1 MDTLLNV
8 HKNHVKNTICL
19 NITSFHNQDDC
30 DHIMKT
36 IKNQYESKTDFYLII
51 ETKDL
56 LVENISL
63 RNLYNFSAFL
73 NSLKQHKYQYLK
85 KTLIKIY
92 NNHCYDLLYILFT
105 YLSSPVA
112 IVEVILYKIQETQSP
127 SLSNIEKIKQYFPKN

>member
-1 MDTLLNV
+1 
-8 HKNHVKNTICL
+8 
-19 NITSFHNQDDC
+19 
-30 DHIMKT
+30 MKT